1 MANMSMNAPTNAP
14 AMAIPRMAV
23 GGRKRTTR
31 QGVLAISRQRSRW
44 AYNAFME
51 IVVALG
57 VLAAIVL
64 LWFSSRSA
72 ITLSV
77 LEVRDGKVEVAKG
90 SMSPR
95 IVSDIQ
101 VVLRRPK
108 VQRATIRVLRQREHA
123 KVEVTGDLSPAQQQ
137 QLRNVVGSVPLAKLR
152 NGPRR
157 G

>member
-1 MANMSMNAPTNAP
+1 MDP
-14 AMAIPRMAV
+14 
-23 GGRKRTTR
+23 
-31 QGVLAISRQRSRW
+31 
-44 AYNAFME
+44 ME

-57 VLAAIVL
+57 VLAALVL

-72 ITLSV
+72 ITLAV

-95 IVSDIQ
+95 IVADIQ
-101 VVLRRPK
+101 DVLKRPR
-108 VQRATIRVLRQREHA
+108 VSRATIRVLQNRDHA
-123 KVEVTGDLSPAQQQ
+123 KLEVTGDISQAQQQ

-157 G
+157 R